1 MEDQK
6 IAIVTGANRG
16 IGKEIVEQLVAEGFR
31 VISTGRSL
39 SKLKLAAQNA
49 GSNVIPFE
57 LDVSSDISCGQ
68 FALFLKESFDKIDVL
83 VNNAGI
89 MGESAISTFDLQQ
102 VEKVMNTNFYGSIRI
117 SKIVFPYLKKS
128 NDGRI
133 INVSSGMG
141 EIESLN
147 GSHAAYRLSK
157 LALNGFT
164 IMLANDFG
172 NSKVKVNAMCPGWC
186 KTDMGGMEAPRTPS
200 KGAETVV
207 WLATEKH
214 IPNGKFFRDKELI
227 NW

>member
-1 MEDQK
+1 MNDQK
-6 IAIVTGANRG
+6 TAIVTGANRG
-16 IGKEIVEQLVAEGFR
+16 IGKEIVDQLIKEGFK

-39 SKLKLAAQNA
+39 SKLKLAAENA
-49 GSNVIPFE
+49 GPNVIPFE
-57 LDVSSDISCGQ
+57 LDVSSDKSCRL
-68 FALFLKESFDKIDVL
+68 FEMFLKENFTKIDVL

-89 MGESAISTFDLQQ
+89 MGESAISAFDLQQ
-102 VEKVMNTNFYGSIRI
+102 VEKVMDTNFYGSIRL
-117 SKIVFPYLKKS
+117 SKIVFPFLNQS

-133 INVSSGMG
+133 INISSGMG
-141 EIESLN
+141 EIQSLN

-172 NSKVKVNAMCPGWC
+172 NTKVKVNAICPGWC
-186 KTDMGGMEAPRTPS
+186 KTDMGGTEAPRTPS

-214 IPNGKFFRDKELI
+214 IPNGKFFRDKEEI
-227 NW
+227 SW